1 MKLTSY
7 SDPTTILSTIHNAL
21 FPFFSTKDACTLR
34 LVNKEFNQLVTEYTW
49 DDTETQV
56 KGSIKLWRTC
66 FPNAC
71 SLNVSNRNKPLNDS
85 DCKYFNGLQKLNI
98 SRSIFDD
105 PESNITDNGF
115 EYFTNIIS
123 LNMSGCDQ
131 IYITNTAFKSLKNLK
146 DLNISWCTQFDD
158 IIFDDLK
165 KLKILNISWC
175 EQINDKSFDKLLRIN
190 TLIMRWC
197 TQETITD
204 KAFLHLSNLNSLD
217 IMGCNQNTITD
228 YGFIN
233 LTKLKTLDISFCD
246 QKTITNNIFKLMRN
260 LTELNI
266 SGCIQIDKIYKKMN
280 CIIYS

>member
-1 MKLTSY
+1 MKLSSY
-7 SDPTTILSTIHNAL
+7 SDTNTILSTIHDAL
-21 FPFFSTKDACTLR
+21 FPFFSTEEACTLR
-34 LVNKEFNQLVTEYTW
+34 LINKEFNQLVTKYPW
-49 DDTETQV
+49 DDINTQV
-56 KGSIKLWRTC
+56 KGSIRLWRIC
-66 FPNAC
+66 FPNAY
-71 SLNVSNRNKPLNDS
+71 SLNVSNRSKPLNDS
-85 DCKYFNGLQKLNI
+85 DCKYFNGIRKLNI

-115 EYFTNIIS
+115 EYFTNVIS

-175 EQINDKSFDKLLRIN
+175 EQITDKSFNKLLRIN

-246 QKTITNNIFKLMRN
+246 QHTITNNILKLMRD

>member
-1 MKLTSY
+1 MKLTCN
-7 SDPTTILSTIHNAL
+7 SDTNTILSTIHNAL
-21 FPFFSTKDACTLR
+21 FPFFSTEEACNLR
-34 LVNKEFNQLVTEYTW
+34 LINKEFNQLVKEYPW
-49 DDTETQV
+49 DDANTKV
-56 KGSIKLWRTC
+56 KGNIKLWRTC
-66 FPNAC
+66 FPNAY
-71 SLNVSNRNKPLNDS
+71 SINVSNRSKPLNDS
-85 DCKYFNGLQKLNI
+85 DCEYFNGIKKLNI
-98 SRSIFDD
+98 SRSIFND

-115 EYFTNIIS
+115 ENFTNLIS

-131 IYITNTAFKSLKNLK
+131 IYITNTAFKSLKNIK
-146 DLNISWCTQFDD
+146 DLNICWCTQLDD

-175 EQINDKSFDKLLRIN
+175 EQINDKSFDKFCKLDS
-190 TLIMRWC
+190 LIMRWC

-233 LTKLKTLDISFCD
+233 LTKLKTLDISYCD
-246 QKTITNNIFKLMRN
+246 QNTITNNIFKLMRD
-260 LTELNI
+260 LTELDI
-266 SGCIQIDKIYKKMN
+266 SGCIQINKIYKKMN